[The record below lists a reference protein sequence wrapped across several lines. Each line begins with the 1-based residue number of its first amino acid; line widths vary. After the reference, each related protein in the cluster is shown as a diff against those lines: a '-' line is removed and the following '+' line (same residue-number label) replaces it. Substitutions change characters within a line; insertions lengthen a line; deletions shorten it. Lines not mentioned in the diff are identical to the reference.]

1 MKKILILYTSVG
13 LGHKVI
19 AENMGFYLSRAGYD
33 VRLED
38 ILEVQSGKLVTV
50 TTALH
55 KFVNNRLP
63 WLWKFLYTSKLFT
76 DLTLPAR
83 LRVAG
88 KNHTR
93 TKKLIDEF
101 NPDLVICTQ
110 TTASA
115 ILAYLKQQ
123 GLYKNLFAITFSD
136 YHLHRYWLYNEA
148 DFYFANTDEQKTEM
162 VALGI
167 NENKIFVCGITI
179 QPKPEID
186 TFAVKEK
193 FGIKDGQKVMVVASG
208 SQGIGPAA
216 AWYKNFLE
224 EVLKLTSSWQFA
236 PKIIVVCG
244 QNEKLQAQL
253 SSFFKA
259 SNISILGFYK
269 PMAEL
274 HSVSNLFVSKPGGL
288 SFAESLLWC
297 VPMLIYY
304 VLPGQEEMNLPYL
317 SGHKLVLPIATQLP
331 MRAIQAAAQAV
342 TALEDGGFAKH
353 LRNSPDRLHLLGLE
367 STPSLVEK
375 AVNTMFHKV

>member
-19 AENMGFYLSRAGYD
+19 AENMGFYLVRGGYD

-38 ILEVQSGKLVTV
+38 ILEVQSGRLVSI

-83 LRVAG
+83 VRVAG
-88 KNHTR
+88 KNHIR

-123 GLYKNLFAITFSD
+123 GMYKNLFAITFSD
-136 YHLHRYWLYNEA
+136 YHLHRYWLYEEA

-162 VALGI
+162 IALGI

-186 TFAVKEK
+186 TVAVKQK
-193 FGIKDGQKVMVVASG
+193 FEIQDEQKVIVVASG
-208 SQGIGPAA
+208 SQGIGPSYS
-216 AWYKNFLE
+216 WYKNFIK
-224 EVLKLTSSWQFA
+224 EVLSLTSSWA
-236 PKIIVVCG
+236 VPPKIIVVCG
-244 QNEKLQAQL
+244 QNKALHAQL
-253 SSFFKA
+253 SSVFVA
-259 SNISILGFYK
+259 DNIIILGFHK

-274 HSVSNLFVSKPGGL
+274 HSISNLFVSKPGGL

-317 SGHKLVLPIATQLP
+317 SGHKLVLPIATNLP
-331 MRAIQAAAQAV
+331 MNPKSAANQAAG
-342 TALEDGGFAKH
+342 ALQSGEFAKH
-353 LRNSPDRLHLLGLE
+353 LENSPDRLHLLGLE
-367 STPSLVEK
+367 SAPSLIEK
-375 AVNTMFHKV
+375 AVNAMFHKV